1 MLVLLGMN
9 YPTYYFT
16 TIVLLLAALPADG
29 EGLWSLQPFVQER
42 VPVVH
47 HADWPASD
55 LDSFILARLEAQ
67 ELTPVGDAGPV
78 TILRRASFDLT
89 GLPPALADVDDYLAD
104 KRPDRFQRLVDRLLA
119 SPQFGEKWARHWLD
133 VARFAES
140 SGKEFNFTYPHAWPY
155 RDYVI
160 EAFNID
166 KPYDRFLQEQLAGDL
181 LAKEEHSQE
190 EALIVAPAFLALGPK
205 RHYANET
212 EFRADIVDEQIDV
225 TMRAAMGLTV
235 SCARCHDHKM
245 DPIPMRDYYSLAGI
259 FYSSQP
265 LYGTISQRYS
275 KHPTEVLPIGAGA
288 QALHDAAER
297 YEEKIKV
304 TAEKLKKQNTQ
315 LDEQRKRIPE
325 TESQA
330 SDVESVNGPASQQAD
345 RDSGQQQVETEL
357 IQVKIAEIEANIADL
372 TEYKE
377 QLESARPPRPA
388 YTMSMCDRDAPGGTK
403 IASGGNPTQLVGEE
417 IPRGFLSC
425 VTIDTAA
432 MPSGQQSGRLEL
444 ARWITHKQNPLTARV
459 MVNRVWHHL
468 FGRGLV
474 ETVDNFGV
482 LGKPPTHPELLD
494 RLAWQ
499 LHSDWSNKRLIRSIV
514 CSRTYRL
521 GSRVS
526 EAGNHLDADNLY
538 LWRMSPR
545 RLQVEAIRDSMLLV
559 SGSLDLT
566 PPVGSTV
573 TGLGDCLVRDVGLD
587 LLQPPNDHR
596 SVYLPVVRDYLP
608 KMFELFD
615 FPSPNLVNGS
625 RTATAVPTQD
635 LYLQHDPEVIRLAQ
649 LAAERLL
656 SKNQANNRLRATTA
670 YRWALTRAPRGEE
683 VAGILEL
690 VSQVEKMD
698 QTGAESK
705 QPAEVIAWSA
715 VFRALFGC
723 AEFRYLVNVDESPG
737 S

>member
-1 MLVLLGMN
+1 MN
-9 YPTYYFT
+9 YPTCYFT
-16 TIVLLLAALPADG
+16 AIVLLLAAFPAGG
-29 EGLWSLQPFVQER
+29 EELWSLQPLLQEE
-42 VPVVH
+42 VPAVRQ
-47 HADWPASD
+47 ADWPTSD
-55 LDSFILARLEAQ
+55 LDSFVLARLEAL
-67 ELTPVGDAGPV
+67 ELTPVGDAGPL
-78 TILRRASFDLT
+78 IIIRRASFDLT
-89 GLPPALADVDDYLAD
+89 GLPPDPADVNDYLAD
-104 KRPDRFQRLVDRLLA
+104 ERPDRFQRLVDRLLA

-155 RDYVI
+155 RNYVI
-160 EAFNID
+160 EAFNVD

-181 LAKEEHSQE
+181 LAKEEHSQDK
-190 EALIVAPAFLALGPK
+190 ALKIAPAFLALGPK

-212 EFRADIVDEQIDV
+212 EFRADVVDEQIDV
-225 TMRAAMGLTV
+225 TMRAVMGLTV

-245 DPIPMRDYYSLAGI
+245 DPISMRDYYSLAGI

-275 KHPTEVLPIGAGA
+275 NHPTTVLPIGTGA
-288 QALHDAAER
+288 QALHNVAER
-297 YEEKIKV
+297 HEEKIKV
-304 TAEKLKKQNTQ
+304 AAEELEKQCTQ
-315 LDEQRKRIPE
+315 LDEERKRLSEI
-325 TESQA
+325 ESQELDGD
-330 SDVESVNGPASQQAD
+330 SD
-345 RDSGQQQVETEL
+345 RQQVEVDS
-357 IQVKIAEIEANIADL
+357 IRVKMAKIEAENVEL
-372 TEYKE
+372 TEHKE

-388 YTMSMCDRDAPGGTK
+388 YTISMCDRDAPSGTK
-403 IASGGNPTQLVGEE
+403 IASGGNPTELVGEE
-417 IPRGFLSC
+417 IPRGFLTC
-425 VTIDTAA
+425 LTIDTAA
-432 MPSGQQSGRLEL
+432 LPSDGQSGRLEL
-444 ARWITHKQNPLTARV
+444 ARWITHKQNPLAARV
-459 MVNRVWHHL
+459 MVNRIWHHL

-474 ETVDNFGV
+474 ETVDNFGA
-482 LGKPPTHPELLD
+482 LGKPPSHPALLD
-494 RLAWQ
+494 RLAWKM
-499 LHSDWSNKRLIRSIV
+499 HSDWSNKRLIRSIV

-521 GSRVS
+521 GSQVS
-526 EAGNHLDADNLY
+526 EAGNQLDADNRY

-559 SGSLDLT
+559 SGSLDLA

-573 TGLGDCLVRDVGLD
+573 TGLGDRLVRDVELD
-587 LLQPPNDHR
+587 LLQPPSNHR

-608 KMFELFD
+608 KIFELFD

-635 LYLQHDPEVIRLAQ
+635 LYLQHDPDVIRFAQ

-656 SKNQANNRLRATTA
+656 SKNQANNRLRAATA
-670 YRWALTRAPRGEE
+670 HRWALTRTPREDE
-683 VAGILEL
+683 IAGILEL

-698 QTGAESK
+698 QTGAETK

-723 AEFRYLVNVDESPG
+723 AEFRYLVDVDESAG

>member
-1 MLVLLGMN
+1 MN
-9 YPTYYFT
+9 YPTCYFT
-16 TIVLLLAALPADG
+16 AIVLLLAALSADG
-29 EGLWSLQPFVQER
+29 EELWSLQPFVQER

-55 LDSFILARLEAQ
+55 LDSFVLARLEAL

-78 TILRRASFDLT
+78 TIIRRASFDLA
-89 GLPPALADVDDYLAD
+89 GLPPALADVNDYLAD

-160 EAFNID
+160 EAFNVD

-181 LAKEEHSQE
+181 LAKEEHSQDQ
-190 EALIVAPAFLALGPK
+190 ALKIAPAFLALGPK

-212 EFRADIVDEQIDV
+212 EFRADVVDEQIDV

-275 KHPTEVLPIGAGA
+275 NHPTEVLPIGTGA
-288 QALHDAAER
+288 QALHDVAER
-297 YEEKIKV
+297 HEEKIKV
-304 TAEKLKKQNTQ
+304 AAEELKKQSTQ
-315 LDEQRKRIPE
+315 LNEQQKRLSEIEIQDP
-325 TESQA
+325 
-330 SDVESVNGPASQQAD
+330 DVESTDRPARQQVDSNSGRQQAEA
-345 RDSGQQQVETEL
+345 DS
-357 IQVKIAEIEANIADL
+357 IRVKIAEIEAKIAEL
-372 TEYKE
+372 TEHKE
-377 QLESARPPRPA
+377 QLESDRPPRPA
-388 YTMSMCDRDAPGGTK
+388 YTISMCDRDAPSDTK

-417 IPRGFLSC
+417 IPRGFLTC
-425 VTIDTAA
+425 LAIDTAA
-432 MPSGQQSGRLEL
+432 LPPGQQSGRLEL

-459 MVNRVWHHL
+459 MVNRIWHHL

-474 ETVDNFGV
+474 ETVDNFGT

-499 LHSDWSNKRLIRSIV
+499 MHCDWSNKRLIRSIV

-521 GSRVS
+521 GSQVS

-559 SGSLDLT
+559 SGSLDLA

-573 TGLGDCLVRDVGLD
+573 TGLGDRLVRDVELD
-587 LLQPPNDHR
+587 LLQPPNNHR

-608 KMFELFD
+608 KIFELFD
-615 FPSPNLVNGS
+615 FPSPNLVNGR
-625 RTATAVPTQD
+625 RTATSVPTQD
-635 LYLQHDPEVIRLAQ
+635 LYLQHDPDVIRFAQ

-656 SKNQANNRLRATTA
+656 SKNQANNGVRATTA
-670 YRWALTRAPRGEE
+670 YRWALTRAPREDE
-683 VAGILEL
+683 IAGILEL

-698 QTGAESK
+698 QTGAELK
-705 QPAEVIAWSA
+705 QPTEVVAWSA